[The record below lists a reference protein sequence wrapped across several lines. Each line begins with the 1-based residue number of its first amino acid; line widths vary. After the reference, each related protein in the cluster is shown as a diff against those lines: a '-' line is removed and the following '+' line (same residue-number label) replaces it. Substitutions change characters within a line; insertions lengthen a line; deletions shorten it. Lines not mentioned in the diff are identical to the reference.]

1 MQNDEYLVGIKIFV
15 FQVTLRRATEQV
27 NKSKYV
33 TERQVH
39 KVVYLLALGVQEQE
53 TDPEHCQFV
62 TRAAEAGLVEQL
74 ARLAQDIGNS
84 LVPDHVRR
92 LAAWV
97 VKQCT
102 AARRGGTATQPDTDM
117 KTDAEVTETKTRKR
131 TAEIMAG
138 SRDIINAKVFFKC
151 CKCDKQFRYKSELVC
166 HVIDLH
172 EWYCTLCRSTKNSE
186 LGTSIKSVDNS
197 GSAFLTSLAKNKKD

>member
-1 MQNDEYLVGIKIFV
+1 MINIIIKVEIKIFV

-62 TRAAEAGLVEQL
+62 TRAVEAGLVEQL
-74 ARLAQDIGNS
+74 ARLAQDTGNS

-97 VKQCT
+97 AKQCA
-102 AARRGGTATQPDTDM
+102 AARRGGAATQPDADM
-117 KTDAEVTETKTRKR
+117 ETDAGGVETENRKR
-131 TAEIMAG
+131 RAEAARRAKIMFYC
-138 SRDIINAKVFFKC
+138 SKCSKKFNFKN
-151 CKCDKQFRYKSELVC
+151 ELLY
-166 HVIDLH
+166 HKFIDH
-172 EWYCTLCRSTKNSE
+172 EWHCTLCRSTKDSE
-186 LGTSIKSVDNS
+186 LGTSNKSVEHS
-197 GSAFLTSLAKNKKD
+197 GSA

>member
-74 ARLAQDIGNS
+74 ARLAQ
-84 LVPDHVRR
+84 
-92 LAAWV
+92 
-97 VKQCT
+97 
-102 AARRGGTATQPDTDM
+102 GGQ
-117 KTDAEVTETKTRKR
+117 
-131 TAEIMAG
+131 
-138 SRDIINAKVFFKC
+138 
-151 CKCDKQFRYKSELVC
+151 
-166 HVIDLH
+166 
-172 EWYCTLCRSTKNSE
+172 
-186 LGTSIKSVDNS
+186 
-197 GSAFLTSLAKNKKD
+197 